1 MASRCSKG
9 AAGLLHT
16 HMCQALADPTRLLI
30 LYALADQPR
39 LVGELGDALGLPQSS
54 ISRHLK
60 VLRDQ
65 SLVHA
70 RHEGAAVRYSL
81 ADCRVIEALD
91 LLRRVVHDSL
101 LEKTR
106 LGDAAAVAT
115 SSPAQI
121 QDVSEDG
128 PPCLLTASREGRP
141 GLARAAGPVGA
152 NA

>member
-1 MASRCSKG
+1 MTSPCSKG
-9 AAGLLHT
+9 EAGLLHT
-16 HMCQALADPTRLLI
+16 HICQALADRTRLLI
-30 LYALADQPR
+30 LYALADRPR

-81 ADCRVIEALD
+81 ADRRVIEALD
-91 LLRRVVHDSL
+91 LLRSVVHDSL
-101 LEKTR
+101 LEKAR

-115 SSPAQI
+115 SPPA
-121 QDVSEDG
+121 
-128 PPCLLTASREGRP
+128 
-141 GLARAAGPVGA
+141 
-152 NA
+152 